1 MRIIIPMAGWG
12 SRLRPHTLTVP
23 KPMIPIA
30 GKSIV
35 QRLVEKLSSSVKESI
50 DEIVFIIREDFGKD
64 VEKSLLTIAN
74 NLNTKGTIQYQDEP
88 LGTAHAILCAK
99 ESLEGNLIVAFADT
113 LFKTDFILDTTADGV
128 IWVSKIEDPSQFGVV
143 KLNEKNII
151 TDFVEKPTEFVSDL
165 AIIGIYYFK
174 DGAYLKKELQFLLDN
189 NMIKGEFQLTS
200 ALENMKNKGAHFIPG
215 EVEEWLDC
223 GNKNA
228 TVFTN
233 ARILEHIKNEENL
246 VAADL
251 NIQHSTIIEPCY
263 IAEGVTILNSVIGP
277 NVSIGKSSLIENCI
291 VKNSIIQK
299 SSTIK
304 NKLIDNSMVG
314 NNTTVFGKFEDL
326 SIGDYNQIS

>member
-1 MRIIIPMAGWG
+1 
-12 SRLRPHTLTVP
+12 
-23 KPMIPIA
+23 
-30 GKSIV
+30 
-35 QRLVEKLSSSVKESI
+35 
-50 DEIVFIIREDFGKD
+50 
-64 VEKSLLTIAN
+64 
-74 NLNTKGTIQYQDEP
+74 
-88 LGTAHAILCAK
+88 
-99 ESLEGNLIVAFADT
+99 
-113 LFKTDFILDTTADGV
+113 
-128 IWVSKIEDPSQFGVV
+128 
-143 KLNEKNII
+143 
-151 TDFVEKPTEFVSDL
+151 
-165 AIIGIYYFK
+165 
-174 DGAYLKKELQFLLDN
+174 
-189 NMIKGEFQLTS
+189 MIKGEFQLTS